1 MNLFKNRL
9 SLCFCF
15 VITLQNVFA
24 QAPKGYT
31 LLFEENFAA
40 NKLNEDVWEFRTGR
54 RTGMGYM
61 DGLNLKENVYLK
73 DSALHVVLKHELING
88 KWENTG
94 GGVISKLNF
103 GYGYYECLSKPFM
116 EGHGVHTSF
125 WQRGSST
132 PNNNIFEID
141 SYEIDSKTWVATN
154 NLYVDLAPNKTLK
167 YTPWPHRAQV
177 PFTFNKDGWFLDA
190 YEFTPEGVIFYDNGE
205 IVAKA
210 EYNELNAH
218 QAVWLTALNGVGKV
232 DSTQLPGES
241 VFKYFKYYGKDY
253 PGYTILPNGNFEYNF
268 NKIDFSKP
276 VCWTPKGTEGAIKIM
291 AGDAFRDEHKLKIGH
306 GKSYSAS
313 LSQNLTFIMNGEYE
327 LSAMVRSTGGQK
339 EAKLIASG
347 FGDSDMSVKIPKS
360 ENWVKVILPKIKVTN
375 NKVTIRIEVEGEA
388 NQWLEIDDI
397 NFMKPLPKGQKPLKK
412 EPFLK
417 KNAPV
422 WQLAIKEPIVFTGNQ
437 KFYFFDRMVGFGDSI
452 TVAFDLKADAQ
463 ANMTP
468 IARIPK
474 KGESG
479 WSIQLQ
485 ADGSLLFRIGS
496 IENHRDIIAPNA
508 YEVAKVA
515 SFKCVFQNGTAS
527 IFKNGQLLKTENGI
541 KHNTKDATAA
551 GRVGTVG
558 QDFEAVGEVVMEV
571 GKTDKE
577 NTKMKNFR
585 GSIQNLKIFNEVK

>member
-1 MNLFKNRL
+1 MNLFK
-9 SLCFCF
+9 SGFYLCFG
-15 VITLQNVFA
+15 VIITLQNIFA

-31 LLFEENFAA
+31 LLFEENFVG
-40 NKLNEDVWEFRTGR
+40 NKLNEDMWEYRTGR

-61 DGLNLKENVYLK
+61 NGLNLKENVYIK
-73 DSALHVVLKHELING
+73 DSALHIVLKHELIDG

-94 GGVISKLNF
+94 GGAISKFNF

-141 SYEIDSKTWVATN
+141 SYEIDAKTWVATN

-167 YTPWPHRAQV
+167 YTPWPHRAQI

-210 EYNELNAH
+210 EYAALNAH

-268 NKIDFSKP
+268 NKIDFSQP
-276 VCWTPKGTEGAIKIM
+276 VCWTPKGTEGAMKIM
-291 AGDAFRDEHKLKIGH
+291 AGEAFRDEHKLKIGH
-306 GKSYSAS
+306 GKSHTAS
-313 LSQNLTFIMNGEYE
+313 LSQSLTFIMNGEYE

-339 EAKLIASG
+339 EAKLIASD
-347 FGDSDMSVKIPKS
+347 FGGSELSVKIPKAQ
-360 ENWVKVILPKIKVTN
+360 NWVKVILPKIKVTN
-375 NKVTIRIEVEGEA
+375 NKITIRIAVEGEA
-388 NQWLEIDDI
+388 NQWLEIDEI
-397 NFMKPLPKGQKPLKK
+397 NFMKPLPKGQKPLKP
-412 EPFLK
+412 EPFFK
-417 KNAPV
+417 KNDPI
-422 WQLAIKEPIVFTGNQ
+422 WQLAVKEPIVFTGNQ

-496 IENHRDIIAPNA
+496 IENHRDIIATNA
-508 YEVAKVA
+508 YEVGKVA

-527 IFKNGQLLKTENGI
+527 IFKNEQLLKTVSGI
-541 KHNTKDATAA
+541 KQNTKDATAA

-585 GSIQNLKIFNEVK
+585 GSIQHLKIFNEVK

>member
-1 MNLFKNRL
+1 MKSFKNSL
-9 SLCFCF
+9 SLCFCL
-15 VITLQNVFA
+15 VLTLQNVFA

-31 LLFEENFAA
+31 LLFEENFVGG
-40 NKLNEDVWEFRTGR
+40 KLNDEIWEYRTGR
-54 RTGMGYM
+54 RTGFGYM
-61 DGLNLKENVYLK
+61 DGLNLKENVYVK

-141 SYEIDSKTWVATN
+141 AYEIDSKTWVATN

-177 PFTFNKDGWFLDA
+177 PFTFREDGWFLDA
-190 YEFTPEGVIFYDNGE
+190 YEFTPEGIIFYDNGQ

-210 EYNELNAH
+210 EYSELNAH

-232 DSTQLPGES
+232 DSTKMPGES

-276 VCWTPKGTEGAIKIM
+276 ICWTPKGTEGAIKVI
-291 AGDAFRDEHKLKIGH
+291 AGESSRDEHKLKIGH
-306 GKSYSAS
+306 GKAHIAS
-313 LSQNLTFIMNGEYE
+313 LSQSLTFIMNGEYE
-327 LSAMVRSTGGQK
+327 LTAMVRSTGGQK

-347 FGDSDMSVKIPKS
+347 FGGANMSVQIPKS
-360 ENWVKVILPKIKVTN
+360 DTWTLIKLSKVKVIN
-375 NKVTIRIEVEGEA
+375 NKITISISAEGEA

-397 NFMKPLPKGQKPLKK
+397 NLMKPLPKGKK
-412 EPFLK
+412 TLQQQPFFK

-422 WQLAIKEPIVFTGNQ
+422 WQLATKDPIVFTGNQ

-496 IENHRDIIAPNA
+496 IENHRDIIANNA
-508 YEVAKVA
+508 YEVGKVA
-515 SFKCVFQNGTAS
+515 SFKCVFHNGTAS

-541 KHNTKDATAA
+541 KQNTKDATAA

-571 GKTDKE
+571 GKNDKE
-577 NTKMKNFR
+577 NAKMKNFR
-585 GSIQNLKIFNEVK
+585 GSIQHLKIYNEVK

>member
-1 MNLFKNRL
+1 MKSILNSFL
-9 SLCFCF
+9 LCFCS
-15 VITLQNVFA
+15 VIALQNTFA

-31 LLFEENFAA
+31 LLFEENFVG
-40 NKLNEDVWEFRTGR
+40 NKLNEDMWQYRTGR
-54 RTGMGYM
+54 RTGFGYM
-61 DGLNLKENVYLK
+61 DGLNLKENVYVK
-73 DSALHVVLKHELING
+73 DSALHVVLKHEMIDG

-94 GGVISKLNF
+94 GGVISKLDF

-116 EGHGVHTSF
+116 DGHGVHTSY

-141 SYEIDSKTWVATN
+141 AYEIDSKTWVATN
-154 NLYVDLAPNKTLK
+154 NLYLDLAPNKSLK

-177 PFTFNKDGWFLDA
+177 PFTLDKDGWFLDA

-210 EYNELNAH
+210 EWHELNAH

-232 DSTQLPGES
+232 DSTKMPAES

-253 PGYTILPNGNFEYNF
+253 PGVTILPNGNFEYNF
-268 NKIDFSKP
+268 NKVDFAKP
-276 VCWTPKGTEGAIKIM
+276 MCWTPKGTEGSIKVV
-291 AGDAFRDEHKLKIGH
+291 AGEAFRDEHKLKIGH
-306 GKSYSAS
+306 GKAHKSL
-313 LSQNLTFIMNGEYE
+313 LSQNLTFIMNGEYD
-327 LSAMVRSTGGQK
+327 LTARVRSSGGQK
-339 EAKLIASG
+339 EAKLTASG
-347 FGDSDMSVKIPKS
+347 FGGSEMSVNIPKS
-360 ENWVKVILPKIKVTN
+360 DKWREIKLSKIKVIN
-375 NKVTIRIEVEGEA
+375 NKITIQISAEGDA

-397 NFMKPLPKGQKPLKK
+397 NFMKPLPKGQKLP
-412 EPFLK
+412 ESVPFFK

-452 TVAFDLKADAQ
+452 TVAFDLKATEK

-474 KGESG
+474 NGESG

-485 ADGSLLFRIGS
+485 VDGSLLFRIGS

-508 YEVAKVA
+508 YEAGKVA
-515 SFKCVFQNGTAS
+515 SFKCVFDKGTAS
-527 IFKNGQLLKTENGI
+527 IFKDGKLLKTENGI
-541 KHNTKDATAA
+541 KQNTKDATAA

-558 QDFEAVGEVVMEV
+558 QAFEAVGDVVMEV
-571 GKTDKE
+571 GKADKE
-577 NTKMKNFR
+577 STKMKNFR
-585 GSIQNLKIFNEVK
+585 GTIQNLKIYNEVR

>member
-1 MNLFKNRL
+1 MKSFKNSL
-9 SLCFCF
+9 SLCFCL
-15 VITLQNVFA
+15 VIISQNIFA

-31 LLFEENFAA
+31 LLFEENFVGD
-40 NKLNEDVWEFRTGR
+40 KLNEEIWEYRTGR
-54 RTGMGYM
+54 RTGFGYM

-73 DSALHVVLKHELING
+73 DSALHVTIKHELING

-141 SYEIDSKTWVATN
+141 AYEIDSKTWVATN
-154 NLYVDLAPNKTLK
+154 NLYVDLAPNKNLK

-177 PFTFNKDGWFLDA
+177 PFTFREDGWFLDA
-190 YEFTPEGVIFYDNGE
+190 YEFTPEGVIFYDNGQ

-210 EYNELNAH
+210 EYSELNAH

-232 DSTQLPGES
+232 DSTKMPGES

-276 VCWTPKGTEGAIKIM
+276 ICWTPKGTEGAIKII
-291 AGDAFRDEHKLKIGH
+291 AGEASRDEHKLKIGH
-306 GKSYSAS
+306 GKAHTAS
-313 LSQNLTFIMNGEYE
+313 LSQSLTFIMNGEYE
-327 LSAMVRSTGGQK
+327 LTAMVRSTGGQK

-347 FGDSDMSVKIPKS
+347 FGGADMSVKIPKS
-360 ENWVKVILPKIKVTN
+360 DNWTLIKLSKVKVIN
-375 NKVTIRIEVEGEA
+375 NKITISISAEGGA

-397 NFMKPLPKGQKPLKK
+397 NLMKPLPKGQKTPQQQ
-412 EPFLK
+412 PFFK

-422 WQLAIKEPIVFTGNQ
+422 WQLATKDPIVFTGNQ

-452 TVAFDLKADAQ
+452 TVSFDLKADTQ

-479 WSIQLQ
+479 WAIQLQ

-508 YEVAKVA
+508 YEVGKVA
-515 SFKCVFQNGTAS
+515 SFKCVFHNGTAS
-527 IFKNGQLLKTENGI
+527 IFKNGQLLKTESGI
-541 KHNTKDATAA
+541 KQNTKDATAA

-571 GKTDKE
+571 GKNDKE

-585 GSIQNLKIFNEVK
+585 GSIQHLKIYNEVK

>member
-1 MNLFKNRL
+1 MNLFKNSL

-31 LLFEENFAA
+31 LLFEENFVG
-40 NKLNEDVWEFRTGR
+40 NKLNEDIWEFRTGR

-61 DGLNLKENVYLK
+61 DGLNLKENVYVK
-73 DSALHVVLKHELING
+73 DSALHVAIKHELING

-154 NLYVDLAPNKTLK
+154 NLYVDLAPNKNLK

-210 EYNELNAH
+210 EYTELNAH

-306 GKSYSAS
+306 GKSHSAS

-375 NKVTIRIEVEGEA
+375 NKITIRIEVEGEA

-541 KHNTKDATAA
+541 KQNTKDATAA

-571 GKTDKE
+571 RKTDKE

>member
-1 MNLFKNRL
+1 MKSFKDSLF
-9 SLCFCF
+9 LCFCF
-15 VITLQNVFA
+15 VIILQNAIA
-24 QAPKGYT
+24 QAPKGYS
-31 LLFEENFAA
+31 LLFEENFIG
-40 NKLNEDVWEFRTGR
+40 NKLNEDIWKYRIDR
-54 RTGMGYM
+54 RTGFGYM
-61 DGLNLKENVYLK
+61 DGLNLKENVYVK
-73 DSALHVVLKHELING
+73 DSALHVVLNHELING

-141 SYEIDSKTWVATN
+141 AYEIDSKTWVATN
-154 NLYVDLAPNKTLK
+154 NLYVDLAPSKNLK

-190 YEFTPEGVIFYDNGE
+190 YEFTPEGVIFYDNGQ

-210 EYNELNAH
+210 EYTELNAH

-232 DSTQLPGES
+232 DSTKMPGES

-268 NKIDFSKP
+268 NKTDFSKP
-276 VCWTPKGTEGAIKIM
+276 ICWTPQGTEGAIKIVD
-291 AGDAFRDEHKLKIGH
+291 GESFRDEHKLKIGY
-306 GKSYSAS
+306 GKAHTAS

-327 LSAMVRSTGGQK
+327 LTAMVRSTGGQK
-339 EAKLIASG
+339 EAKLTASG
-347 FGDSDMSVKIPKS
+347 FGGSDMSVKIPKS
-360 ENWVKVILPKIKVTN
+360 GNWVKVILPKIKVTN
-375 NKVTIRIEVEGEA
+375 NKITIDISVEGEA

-412 EPFLK
+412 EPFFK
-417 KNAPV
+417 QNAPI
-422 WQLAIKEPIVFTGNQ
+422 WQLGIKEPIVFSGNQ

-452 TVAFDLKADAQ
+452 TVAFDLKADTQ
-463 ANMTP
+463 ANMIP

-496 IENHRDIIAPNA
+496 IENHRDIIAINA
-508 YEVAKVA
+508 YEVGKVA

-541 KHNTKDATAA
+541 KQNTKDATAA

-558 QDFEAVGEVVMEV
+558 QDFEAVGDVVMEV

-585 GSIQNLKIFNEVK
+585 GTIQNLKIFNEVK

>member
-1 MNLFKNRL
+1 MKFIVFGFCLYLLSAQNLY
-9 SLCFCF
+9 
-15 VITLQNVFA
+15 A
-24 QAPKGYT
+24 QPPKKGYT
-31 LLFEENFAA
+31 LLFEENFLGD
-40 NKLNEDVWEFRTGR
+40 KLNEEIWEFRTGR
-54 RTGMGYM
+54 RTGYGYM
-61 DGLNLKENVYLK
+61 DGLNLKENVYVK

-141 SYEIDSKTWVATN
+141 SYEIDAKTWVATN
-154 NLYVDLAPNKTLK
+154 NLYVDLAPNKSLK

-210 EYNELNAH
+210 EYAELNAH

-276 VCWTPKGTEGAIKIM
+276 VCWTPKGTEGAMKIM

-306 GKSYSAS
+306 DKAHSAS
-313 LSQNLTFIMNGEYE
+313 LSQSLTFIMNGEYE

-339 EAKLIASG
+339 ETKLVASG
-347 FGDSDMSVKIPKS
+347 FGGSDLTVKIPKS
-360 ENWVKVILPKIKVTN
+360 ENWVKIILPKIKVTN
-375 NKVTIRIEVEGEA
+375 NKITISIAVEGEA

-412 EPFLK
+412 ETFLK
-417 KNAPV
+417 KDAPV
-422 WQLAIKEPIVFTGNQ
+422 WQLALKEPIVFTGNQ
-437 KFYFFDRMVGFGDSI
+437 KFYFFDRMVGFGDNI
-452 TVAFDLKADAQ
+452 TVAFDLKADTQ

-479 WSIQLQ
+479 WSVQLQ

-496 IENHRDIIAPNA
+496 IENHRDIIAPNS
-508 YEVAKVA
+508 YEVGKVA

-527 IFKNGQLLKTENGI
+527 IFKNGQLLKTESGI
-541 KHNTKDATAA
+541 KQNTKDATAA

-558 QDFEAVGEVVMEV
+558 QDFEAVGDVVMEV

-577 NTKMKNFR
+577 NTKMKNFK
-585 GSIQNLKIFNEVK
+585 GSIQHLKIFNEVR